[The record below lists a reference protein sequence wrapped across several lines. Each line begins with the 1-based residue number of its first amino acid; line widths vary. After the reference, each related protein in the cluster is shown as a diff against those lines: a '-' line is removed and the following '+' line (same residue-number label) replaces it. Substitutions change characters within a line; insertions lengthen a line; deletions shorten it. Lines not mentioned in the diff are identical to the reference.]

1 MFAKTSLRTKL
12 LLAFLGLVVVAT
24 GLVSFFNSRVI
35 QIQLIRDAGESLHN
49 LAQSKAQAV
58 GDLIAKQADTL
69 QALSVNRV
77 LQEQLEQLAE
87 LPAPTP
93 TERAAQEQ
101 AWQQGSSN
109 DPLVKVILENESSAE
124 LLRFRNTFPDNQ
136 QMLITDAQGY
146 VIAATNQTP
155 DLQHADEAWWQASY
169 REGRGGLYIG
179 QAPDAAA
186 LLIALPIYGR
196 QTQVVVG
203 VLQTT
208 IPLNVLL
215 DIFLEEATGQPGDVD
230 LLLSEWEVVRPQTN
244 GFIAAASPTLDLTPL
259 ITGAQPYGEMIY
271 PETASLVSPAPVSS
285 FDPGARLPIAA
296 LNWYVIAYQ
305 DRDDVLQVVQT
316 SLQTTLMT
324 GVGVLLLA
332 GVLAFVVAQ
341 LLTTPI
347 IRLTMTVRQLAAGD
361 LTVQAPI
368 LAQDEIGTL
377 AETLNWMTSRLRE
390 TLENVQERG
399 RMLQA
404 SAGVARTA
412 SATLD
417 LDTVLRSSVQQI
429 CEQFGFYHASVFL
442 VEPGSQMAVLR
453 ETTQESGAALKASR
467 HQLEIGSRSLV
478 GTATATRQ
486 PAIAQDVTTSPLHYK
501 QPLLPATAAEAAF
514 PLVVGQMLL
523 GVLDVQSKQ
532 AHVFTPDVVTALQ
545 TLADQIAVAVQNARL
560 YEQQSH
566 TVARLAEADRL
577 KTEFLASMSH
587 ELRTPL
593 NSIIG
598 FSQIMLKGM
607 DGPLSEMQRQ
617 DIETIHTSGQHLL
630 GIINNLLDL
639 SKIEA
644 GMMVLSPEEVDVK
657 PLVEITLATLVGLT
671 KEKPIRVYHTMPET
685 LPPVLGDKT
694 RLRQILLNLIS
705 NAAKFTDEGEI
716 EIAAAYDDQFVT
728 LRVRDTGIGIAPEKQ
743 AEIFEQFTQL
753 DNSNT
758 RRYEGTGLG
767 LPITKKLVELHNGTV
782 SVQSQPASG
791 STFSFS
797 IPRYHPVF
805 SKNGHIAGYTPA
817 DNHLALNDSHLS

>member
-1 MFAKTSLRTKL
+1 MFTKASIRTKL
-12 LLAFLGLVVVAT
+12 LLAFWGLVVVAT
-24 GLVSFFNSRVI
+24 GLVSLFNNRII
-35 QIQLIRDAGESLHN
+35 QTQLIHDAGDNLHN

-77 LQEQLEQLAE
+77 LQEQLEQLAA
-87 LPAPTP
+87 LPAPTT
-93 TERAAQEQ
+93 TERQAQEQ
-101 AWQQGSSN
+101 AWQQSN
-109 DPLVKVILENESSAE
+109 HTDPLVKAILENESSAE
-124 LLRFRNTFPDNQ
+124 LLRFRNTFPDNR
-136 QMLITDAQGY
+136 QMLLTDAQGY
-146 VIAATNQTP
+146 LIAATNQTAT
-155 DLQHADEAWWQASY
+155 LLYADEPWWQAAY

-186 LLIALPIYGR
+186 LIIALPIYGR
-196 QTQVVVG
+196 QTQVAVG

-215 DIFLEEATGQPGDVD
+215 DIFLEEATGQPGAVD
-230 LLLSEWEVVRPQTN
+230 LRLSGGEVVRPQTN
-244 GFIAAASPTLDLTPL
+244 GFIAAANPSLDLTPL
-259 ITGAQPYGEMIY
+259 LTGAQTYGEMIY
-271 PETASLVSPAPVSS
+271 PETASLVSPAQVSS

-305 DRDDVLQVVQT
+305 DRGDVLQVVQT

-324 GVGVLLLA
+324 GLGVLFLA
-332 GVLAFVVAQ
+332 GILAFVVAQ
-341 LLTTPI
+341 VLTTPI
-347 IRLTMTVRQLAAGD
+347 IRLTMTVRQIAAGD

-368 LAQDEIGTL
+368 AAQDEIGTL
-377 AETLNWMTSRLRE
+377 TETLNWMTGRLRE
-390 TLENVQERG
+390 TLEDVQERG

-417 LDTVLRSSVQQI
+417 LDTVLHSSVQQI

-442 VEPGSQMAVLR
+442 IEPGSQIAILQ
-453 ETTQESGAALKASR
+453 ETTQETGAALKASR

-486 PAIAQDVTTSPLHYK
+486 PAIAQDVASSSLHYK
-501 QPLLPATAAEAAF
+501 QPLLPETAAEAAF
-514 PLVVGQMLL
+514 PLVVGHTLL
-523 GVLDVQSKQ
+523 GALDVQSKQ
-532 AHVFTPDVVTALQ
+532 VQVFTPDVVTALQ

-560 YEQQSH
+560 YEEQIH
-566 TVARLAEADRL
+566 TVARLAETDRL
-577 KTEFLASMSH
+577 KTEFLANMSH

-598 FSQIMLKGM
+598 FSQIMLKGL
-607 DGPLSEMQRQ
+607 DGPLSEMQQQ
-617 DIETIHTSGQHLL
+617 DIETIHNSGQHLL

-644 GMMVLSPEEVDVK
+644 GMMEISPEEVDMK
-657 PLVEITLATLVGLT
+657 PLVEITLATLLGLT
-671 KEKPIRVYHTMPET
+671 KEKPIRVYDT
-685 LPPVLGDKT
+685 LPELLPTVLGDKT

-716 EIAAAYDDQFVT
+716 EIAAAYDEQFVT
-728 LRVRDTGIGIAPEKQ
+728 LHIRDTGIGIAPEKQ
-743 AEIFEQFTQL
+743 AEIFEQFTQI

-767 LPITKKLVELHNGTV
+767 LPITKRLIELHNGTIH
-782 SVQSQPASG
+782 VQSWPGSG
-791 STFSFS
+791 ATFSFT
-797 IPRYHPVF
+797 IPRYHPPP
-805 SKNGHIAGYTPA
+805 SMNGHAVATA
-817 DNHLALNDSHLS
+817 DSLLFVTHP